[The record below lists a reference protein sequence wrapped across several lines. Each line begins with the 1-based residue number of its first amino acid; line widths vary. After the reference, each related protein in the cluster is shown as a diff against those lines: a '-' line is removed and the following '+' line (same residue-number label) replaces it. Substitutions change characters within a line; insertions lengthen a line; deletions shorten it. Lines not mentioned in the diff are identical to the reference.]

1 MAVRGGGEH
10 RAGGPP
16 AVGPAGR
23 AGVADGFPARPR
35 PRRAWKRPPDQEPDF
50 DTRAAV
56 AELPER
62 YRALVVACDLRGESQ
77 SAVARQLGVPVGTVY
92 SRLSAARRLL
102 AGRLRRRGAE
112 PTALAVGLGAVA
124 PEAVAL
130 PSVSECPS
138 ASVTELTEGIMSQGS
153 ALKW

>member
-1 MAVRGGGEH
+1 M
-10 RAGGPP
+10 
-16 AVGPAGR
+16 
-23 AGVADGFPARPR
+23 
-35 PRRAWKRPPDQEPDF
+35 
-50 DTRAAV
+50 